1 MKISKVILIV
11 LSALLVLI
19 LAGWLVWRS
28 FFAPPTFHA
37 VSLVTGDVYF
47 GQLVRFP
54 SFGLKQ
60 VYTIQVNPQNEENPL
75 SIQRFQNIFWGPEDF
90 IKINR
95 NNVAWTVKLDS
106 RGQLA
111 QLLRSNPDLLPGPGV
126 QQQQQA
132 PPANAALGVPEGIP
146 QELE

>member
-1 MKISKVILIV
+1 MVLVI
-11 LSALLVLI
+11 LLVLV
-19 LAGWLVWRS
+19 LAGWLAWES

-60 VYTIQVNPQNEENPL
+60 VYTIQVNPQDEANPL

-90 IKINR
+90 VKINR

-111 QLLRSNPDLLPGPGV
+111 QLLRSNPDLLPAPG
-126 QQQQQA
+126 QAQQQA
-132 PPANAALGVPEGIP
+132 PPASPALGGALEGAP
-146 QELE
+146 QGLE